1 MTSHPPAARGRTSLG
16 LLGFGSFGRFAAA
29 HLKKHFDVVVHDARD
44 MAVQAVEVGVPAVPL
59 ATAAGAPI
67 VIVAVPVQNQEDLLT
82 AMRPH
87 VRPDALVLDV
97 SSVKLKPIEMMQRLL
112 PASARIVGTHPL
124 FGPQSGKDGIAG
136 LPIALCPVRSDDAT
150 FSCVRDFLG
159 TTLGL
164 KVIQTTPDQHDKQMA
179 YVQALTHFV
188 SRAVGGMDL
197 PKTEMATRAYRRL
210 LEMKADLE
218 QDSMELFLTI
228 ERMNPYA
235 PTVREEVMR
244 RMEELAREI
253 G

>member
-1 MTSHPPAARGRTSLG
+1 MTAHPPAARALTGLG

-29 HLKKHFDVVVHDARD
+29 HLKMHFGVVVHDARD
-44 MAVQAVEVGVPAVPL
+44 IASQAAEVGVPAVPL
-59 ATAAGAPI
+59 ATAAAAPI
-67 VIVAVPVQNQEDLLT
+67 VVVAVPVQNQEDLLT
-82 AMRPH
+82 AMVPH
-87 VRPDALVLDV
+87 LRPDALILDV

-112 PASARIVGTHPL
+112 PASVRIVGTHPL

-136 LPIALCPVRSDDAT
+136 LPIALCPARADNAT
-150 FSCVRDFLG
+150 IACVREFLG
-159 TTLGL
+159 MTLRL

-218 QDSMELFLTI
+218 QDSMELFFTI
-228 ERMNPYA
+228 ERLNPYA
-235 PTVREEVMR
+235 PSVREELMR
-244 RMEELAREI
+244 RMEELVREI